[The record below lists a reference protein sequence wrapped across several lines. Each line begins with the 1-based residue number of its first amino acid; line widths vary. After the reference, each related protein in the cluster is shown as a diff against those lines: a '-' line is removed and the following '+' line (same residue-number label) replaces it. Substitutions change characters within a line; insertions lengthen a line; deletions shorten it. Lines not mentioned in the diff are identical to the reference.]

1 MILSDLKYSERIE
14 MLHPLFKRAFDYV
27 KTHDLL
33 NTPCGRIELEGDD
46 LFINNVNPECVAIDQ
61 QLLEVHRE
69 YIDIHILLEGEEII
83 GWKPLCDT
91 KDERKEYSESDDCAL
106 YGDTCFTPIKL
117 FPGQFAIVWPEDA
130 HAPLIGE
137 GTIRKLIVKVK
148 I

>member
-33 NTPCGRIELEGDD
+33 HTPCGRIELEGDD

-61 QLLEVHRE
+61 QVLEVHRE

-83 GWKPLCDT
+83 GWKPLRDA

-106 YGDTCFTPIKL
+106 YGDKCFTPIKL
-117 FPGQFAIVWPEDA
+117 FPDQFAIVWPEDA

-137 GTIRKLIVKVK
+137 GTIRKLIVKVR

>member
-14 MLHPLFKRAFDYV
+14 MLHPLSKRAFDYV

-33 NTPCGRIELEGDD
+33 HTPCGRIELEADD
-46 LFINNVNPECVAIDQ
+46 LFINNVNPESVAIDQ
-61 QLLEVHRE
+61 QVLEVHRE

-83 GWKPLCDT
+83 GWKPLCDA

-106 YGDTCFTPIKL
+106 YGDKCFTPIKL